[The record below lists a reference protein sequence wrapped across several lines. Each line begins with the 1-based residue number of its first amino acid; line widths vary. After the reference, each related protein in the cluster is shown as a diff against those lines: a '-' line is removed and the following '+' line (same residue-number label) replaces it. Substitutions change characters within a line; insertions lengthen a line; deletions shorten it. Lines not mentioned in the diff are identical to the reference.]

1 MYQPMKWRG
10 FDLSAR
16 YAKIERA
23 CNLVPV
29 TSADDVPVIAGSPG
43 YFAFAGN
50 HVPEDY
56 FTNPASMVG
65 YQAQGYE
72 AHLAQVN
79 DDFVPYFMPWF
90 GTGVLASAFGCE
102 ISIAAGPGNDPAVSG
117 PCLTSIKDVARL
129 KLPDPQHAGWMPRVL
144 DAIDYAC
151 AENDL
156 PVGLSDMQGP
166 LGTIGLM
173 CGQAQLYQWMYR
185 EPAMIHELFELVT
198 TAFIEWVKVQK
209 QHIGEP
215 LDASNGLQGVWTPK
229 GIGVWE
235 SDDDMVLIDARLYE
249 EFVVPCV
256 SRLHQVFGGGQ
267 THFCGNGV
275 HQINNLLN
283 IKGLRAVSN
292 SPMGNFAAFNTL
304 QKTLCGRTSIW
315 IQDSAPIDV
324 EGYYGGLF
332 ANVDDFRGI
341 LVQPFVLDTMGM
353 DAAGG
358 YEPVEWEPFEI
369 GNRIVR
375 AVRNCVDRRLR
386 GLPTLTTEKASLTQ
400 SHSAPVKPAAVP
412 ASARPDVTAEQQAAL
427 EDVQDHLIDFDS
439 EGLTQAIKAALGTGL
454 EPFTIVTAG
463 LAEAIAEVG
472 RMYETGECFLPEL
485 VMAGHTMSEGMKV
498 LKPLLQAGSAGQRKG
513 TVVIGTVQ
521 GDLHDIGKS
530 IVKTLLEAAGFVVH
544 DIGIDQPPRA
554 FVQSAVET
562 HADIV
567 ALSALLTTT
576 MSNMGRVV
584 DALVEAGLAE
594 RVRVMVGG
602 APISREFA
610 DSIGAAGYAAD
621 AVKAVREA
629 GRLMQTLPGTSSMKI
644 GHLTQGKES
653 V

>member
-1 MYQPMKWRG
+1 MYQPKKWRG

-29 TSADDVPVIAGSPG
+29 TSADEVPVIAGSPG
-43 YFAFAGN
+43 YFAFAGD

-56 FTNPASMVG
+56 FTNPASMVN

-72 AHLAQVN
+72 AHLAQVH
-79 DDFVPYFMPWF
+79 DDFIPYFMPWF

-102 ISIAAGPGNDPAVSG
+102 ISIAPGPGNDPAVSG
-117 PCLTSIKDVARL
+117 PCLTSVKDVARL
-129 KLPDPQHAGWMPRVL
+129 RPPDPQRAGWMPRVL

-151 AENDL
+151 AETDL
-156 PVGLSDMQGP
+156 PVGLTDMQGP
-166 LGTIGLM
+166 LDTIGLM

-185 EPAMIHELFELVT
+185 EPAMVHELFELVT
-198 TAFIEWVKVQK
+198 TAFIEWAKVQK

-215 LDASNGLQGVWTPK
+215 SDASNGLQGVWTPK
-229 GIGVWE
+229 GIGIWE
-235 SDDDMVLIDARLYE
+235 SDDDMVLIDARLYG
-249 EFVVPCV
+249 EFVVPCL
-256 SRLHQVFGGGQ
+256 SRLCQAFGGGQ
-267 THFCGNGV
+267 VHFCGNGV

-283 IKGLRAVSN
+283 IEGLRAVSN
-292 SPMGNFAAFNTL
+292 SPMGNFAAFDTL
-304 QKTLCGRTSIW
+304 QKGLCGRASIW
-315 IQDSAPIDV
+315 IQDSAPIHV
-324 EGYYGGLF
+324 EDYYAGLF
-332 ANVDDFRGI
+332 ANITDFRGVI
-341 LVQPFVLDTMGM
+341 VQPFVLDTMGM

-358 YEPVEWEPFEI
+358 YEVVEWEPFEI
-369 GNRIVR
+369 ANRIVR
-375 AVRNCVDRRLR
+375 AVRNSVDRRLN
-386 GLPTLTTEKASLTQ
+386 GLPTLSSGKVSMVQ
-400 SHSAPVKPAAVP
+400 SSPAPVKTAAV
-412 ASARPDVTAEQQAAL
+412 ARPAHTAEQETAL
-427 EDVQDHLIDFDS
+427 ERVQDHLIDFDG
-439 EGLTQAIKAALGTGL
+439 EGLKLAIQAALATGL

-485 VMAGHTMSEGMKV
+485 VMAGHTMNEGMKV
-498 LKPLLQAGSAGQRKG
+498 LKPLLQAGGTDQRKG

-554 FVQSAVET
+554 FVQRAVET

-584 DALVEAGLAE
+584 DALAEAGLAE

-629 GRLMQTLPGTSSMKI
+629 ERLMQRLPGGSSMI
-644 GHLTQGKES
+644 AEHLMQGKES